1 MSDVNKINRI
11 YIEDTLTVANK
22 NMTTLVFNNG
32 LIVSKTL
39 YSITNNQINLKE
51 FVTNYLNLFYS
62 SGKCITYEYNI
73 NLRNSNTK
81 IEGRDRFGNQL
92 TNLMNYNIMVFVNG
106 YKLLDSQ
113 YEIIDDNTLLI
124 KNKYTD
130 VITSKV
136 IIYLCQ
142 SLANLGKVTDFD
154 NWNEDLQ
161 TFSITDFNQSCFMF
175 FKNGQLLPRDQI
187 TYINNTITLNTPI
200 RLGVDII
207 ECYRLESDT
216 ISCFFYENTGYLTY
230 GPKDAYNTSIP
241 ILYDTI
247 ANVSLHIARL
257 SIDNVRP
264 GMLIK
269 EETGNGTLLI
279 VDNDF
284 ETHNI
289 KCIALYPFSKE
300 TYNSQEYFIQVPNAR
315 DILNYISKY
324 DLSNKLLPETLSI
337 FQVVLLNETY
347 DSVQRL
353 KDIRSINKVDSK
365 NLSALINFMGVKLNI
380 KNMTLEEKHALLEE
394 LTNFYNIVGTQTS
407 YNIYN
412 MMSTDSKII
421 DIEQLFTPIR
431 NIDSDKDYA
440 HRYVTFRTAEEL
452 GAITHREYRYPVKD
466 YGDVGTLAN
475 AEDSLTNT
483 PRDMG
488 MLEDMQR
495 GTVNLP
501 GQTYLVPTLK
511 NIKYVYVTDN
521 TGQIVEK
528 AIPTKLNLYTKN
540 PIVGPNLPTI
550 DYGYVYNDATSFY
563 DYGYV
568 WEDIKGEWVEWFEW
582 TRPTNWYPTNH
593 VNVSVE
599 VPPGID
605 YTTFMD
611 EFKRIFYDI
620 ASTVLYIH
628 GIVDVYTF
636 GDDELWEEGAKPT
649 FGIMT
654 SQTYHEIEYTF
665 TNNPNLKP
673 FIPL

>member
-1 MSDVNKINRI
+1 MSEVNNINKIFLN
-11 YIEDTLTVANK
+11 DTLTLMHK
-22 NMTTLVFNNG
+22 DMTTLVFNDG
-32 LIVSKTL
+32 LLLSKTL
-39 YSITNNQINLKE
+39 YAITNNKIDLKE
-51 FVTNYLNLFYS
+51 EVINNLSLFYS
-62 SGKCITYEYNI
+62 SGKCITYEYNV
-73 NLRNSNTK
+73 NLRNENTK
-81 IEGRDRFGNQL
+81 ISGVDKFGNKL
-92 TNLMNYNIMVFVNG
+92 ENLLYYNKMVFVNG

-113 YEIIDDNTLLI
+113 YEILDNNTLII

-130 VITSKV
+130 KITSKV
-136 IIYLCQ
+136 IIYLCAD
-142 SLANLGKVTDFD
+142 LTNLGKVTDFD

-175 FKNGQLLPRDQI
+175 FKNGQLLARDQI
-187 TYINNTITLNTPI
+187 TYINSTITLNTPI
-200 RLGVDII
+200 RLGIDIL
-207 ECYRLESDT
+207 ECYRLNSDS
-216 ISCFFYENTGYLTY
+216 INCFFYANPGYFTY
-230 GPKDAYNTSIP
+230 GPSDVYGSKIP

-247 ANVSLHIARL
+247 ANFSLHIARL
-257 SIDNVRP
+257 SVDDIRT
-264 GMLIK
+264 GMFIK
-269 EETGNGTLLI
+269 EENGNGVLVI
-279 VDNDF
+279 VDNVF
-284 ETHNI
+284 ETHNV
-289 KCIALYPFSKE
+289 KCIALYPFSKDS
-300 TYNSQEYFIQVPNAR
+300 YQSNEYFIQVPEAKS
-315 DILNYISKY
+315 ILNYISRY
-324 DLSNKLLPETLSI
+324 DLSNKMLPEILTV
-337 FQVVLLNETY
+337 FQRVLLDETY

-353 KDIRSINKVDSK
+353 KNIRSINNVDSK
-365 NLSALINFMGVKLNI
+365 NISALINFMGVKLNI

-412 MMSTDSKII
+412 IMSTESKMV

-431 NIDSDKDYA
+431 NIDSEKDYA

-466 YGDVGTLAN
+466 YGDVKTLAN

-511 NIKYVYVTDN
+511 NIKYVYVTDD
-521 TGQIVEK
+521 TGKMVEK
-528 AIPTKLNLYTKN
+528 AVPTKLNLYTKM
-540 PIVGPNLPTI
+540 PTVGPNLPTI
-550 DYGYVYNDATSFY
+550 DYGYVYDKAKDFY

-605 YTTFMD
+605 YPVFMD

-628 GIVDVYTF
+628 SLVDVYTF

-654 SQTYHEIEYTF
+654 SQLYHEFEYTF
-665 TNNPNLKP
+665 TNNPNIKAPIQL
-673 FIPL
+673 